1 MSHPA
6 GRLIL
11 LPKTMEALMYKHI
24 LIPTDGSALSTQAL
38 ESALDFAH
46 EIGAEA
52 TILAVMEPLQVFT
65 MNPSGMEIAYAEYD
79 RQNNEAAD
87 GILADA
93 KEAAKQRL
101 VAADVVKIESIDP
114 AGATVEIAE
123 KYNCDLIAMASHGR
137 SGFKAFMLG
146 SVTMK
151 VLAHSKVPVLVYR

>member
-1 MSHPA
+1 MF
-6 GRLIL
+6 
-11 LPKTMEALMYKHI
+11 KHV
-24 LIPTDGSALSTQAL
+24 LIPTDGSALSTSAL
-38 ESALDFAH
+38 EKALDFAH

-52 TILAVMEPLQVFT
+52 TVLVVMEPLQVFT
-65 MNPSGMEIAYAEYD
+65 LNPSGMEIAYAEYN

-101 VAADVVKIESIDP
+101 VACETVKLESIDP
-114 AGATVEIAE
+114 ATTIIEAAGT
-123 KYNCDLIAMASHGR
+123 YNCDVIAMASHGR

-151 VLAHSKVPVLVYR
+151 VLAHSKTPVLVYR

>member
-1 MSHPA
+1 
-6 GRLIL
+6 
-11 LPKTMEALMYKHI
+11 MYKHI

-38 ESALDFAH
+38 EKALDFAH

-65 MNPSGMEIAYAEYD
+65 LNPSGMEIAYAEYD

-93 KEAAKQRL
+93 KETAKQRL
-101 VAADVVKIESIDP
+101 VAADTVKINSVDP
-114 AGATVEIAE
+114 AGAIVETAS
-123 KYNCDLIAMASHGR
+123 KYNCDLITMASHGR